1 MRYWLLLI
9 LLLSPW
15 VSASAELY
23 VVASPKSPIM
33 EINKEQLSALYLGR
47 NRVVG
52 NTYIN
57 QVLDRSG
64 TVRQRSFCR

>member
-9 LLLSPW
+9 LLLRPW

-33 EINKEQLSALYLGR
+33 EIN
-47 NRVVG
+47 
-52 NTYIN
+52 
-57 QVLDRSG
+57 LDLFFG
-64 TVRQRSFCR
+64 L

>member
-33 EINKEQLSALYLGR
+33 EINKSSYPLY
-47 NRVVG
+47 
-52 NTYIN
+52 T
-57 QVLDRSG
+57 LDVIAWWVTLTLIR
-64 TVRQRSFCR
+64 C